1 MNINKLMTA
10 VLTKKAR
17 GYTVKERTEEYV
29 CCEGQ
34 LVLTKRKI
42 QTKHIAPDINAV
54 KALLQLGEMGQLDIS
69 NMSDDQLKTERQRLI
84 NMLSLCNDVEQCN
97 NKEEDD
103 VNR

>member
-29 CCEGQ
+29 QCDDQ

-42 QTKHIAPDINAV
+42 QTKHIPPDINAV
-54 KALLQLGEMGQLDIS
+54 KALLQLNQMGQLDIT
-69 NMSDDQLKTERQRLI
+69 NMTDDQLQIEKLRLL
-84 NMLSLCNDVEQCN
+84 NMLTLCDEVGECN
-97 NKEEDD
+97 NKEEED

>member
-29 CCEGQ
+29 QCDDQ

-42 QTKHIAPDINAV
+42 QTKHIPPDINAV
-54 KALLQLGEMGQLDIS
+54 KALLQLSQLGQLDIS
-69 NMSDDQLKTERQRLI
+69 NMSDDQLQIEKLRLI
-84 NMLSLCNDVEQCN
+84 NMLSLCDDVGGCN
-97 NKEEDD
+97 NKEEQD
-103 VNR
+103 VN